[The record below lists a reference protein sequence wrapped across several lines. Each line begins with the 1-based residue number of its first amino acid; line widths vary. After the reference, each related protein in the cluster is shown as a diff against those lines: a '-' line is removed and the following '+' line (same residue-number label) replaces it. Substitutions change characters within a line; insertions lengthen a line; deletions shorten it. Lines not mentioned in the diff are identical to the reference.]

1 MNTKLR
7 IEGKNDFEK
16 DFFKLMNNSV
26 FRKSMKN
33 VRKHRDIK
41 LVITDKRRNH
51 LASEP
56 NYHTPKY
63 FSESLTTIEMKKTK
77 VKMNKP
83 IYLGMSILDV
93 TKTLMYKFWYDY
105 IKPKYQDIAKLCY
118 MDTDSFIT
126 YIKTE
131 DFYKDIADDVKKWF
145 DASNYIKDDKRLLP
159 IGQNKKK
166 IGFFKDELGGKI
178 MKEFVAL
185 RGNRYAYL
193 VDGDTEHKKAK
204 GTNKKA

>member
-7 IEGKNDFEK
+7 IEEKNDFEK
-16 DFFKLMNNSV
+16 DVFKLMNNSV

-63 FSESLTTIEMKKTK
+63 FSESLTAIEMKKTK

-204 GTNKKA
+204 GTKKKA